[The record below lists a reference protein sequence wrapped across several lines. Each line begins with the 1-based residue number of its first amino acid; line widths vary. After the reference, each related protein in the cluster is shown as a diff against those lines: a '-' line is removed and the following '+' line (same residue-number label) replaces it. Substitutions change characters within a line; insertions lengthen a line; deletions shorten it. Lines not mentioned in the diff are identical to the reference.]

1 MWYCTP
7 TKWRL
12 KGTHSIQPRKR
23 VTPMLPRSLLRTW
36 PAEVACQMWPRCCG
50 DRLSDSCRCTLWN
63 RKVSTRSRS
72 RWQIC
77 CQSGSACPSPIP
89 SCNRILWVTQGRA
102 GFSGSQTKPSS
113 LVKWSAGYRYLLVD
127 NFVGQGG
134 TLANLIGYV
143 ESKGGHAVAAT
154 VLTGKPHSAKLAP
167 DDALIEALRDKH
179 GRDLEDWWR
188 ERFGFGFDC
197 LTRSEAR
204 YLENSPDAQAV
215 RDRLI
220 AAGLEGSSGPA
231 EGSQGPIGPA
241 DGG

>member
-1 MWYCTP
+1 MKPFRVPLYDFP
-7 TKWRL
+7 DL
-12 KGTHSIQPRKR
+12 VLHADEMAVKR
-23 VTPMLPRSLLRTW
+23 HPQYSAAKTGDADAAEVLVAHLASRSCVPNVAALLRGQAVRLL
-36 PAEVACQMWPRCCG
+36 PVHALESEGVNEIPVALA
-50 DRLSDSCRCTLWN
+50 DL
-63 RKVSTRSRS
+63 
-72 RWQIC
+72 
-77 CQSGSACPSPIP
+77 
-89 SCNRILWVTQGRA
+89 
-102 GFSGSQTKPSS
+102 
-113 LVKWSAGYRYLLVD
+113 
-127 NFVGQGG
+127 
-134 TLANLIGYV
+134 LANLIGYV

-220 AAGLEGSSGPA
+220 AAGPEGSSGPA

>member
-1 MWYCTP
+1 MKPFRVPLYDFP
-7 TKWRL
+7 DVVLHADEMAVKRHPQLGASGFQRL
-12 KGTHSIQPRKR
+12 ANQAFFAG
-23 VTPMLPRSLLRTW
+23 
-36 PAEVACQMWPRCCG
+36 EVE
-50 DRLSDSCRCTLWN
+50 
-63 RKVSTRSRS
+63 
-72 RWQIC
+72 
-77 CQSGSACPSPIP
+77 SGH
-89 SCNRILWVTQGRA
+89 
-102 GFSGSQTKPSS
+102 
-113 LVKWSAGYRYLLVD
+113 RYLLVD
-127 NFVGQGG
+127 DFVGQGG

-154 VLTGKPHSAKLAP
+154 VLTGKPYSAKLAP
-167 DDALIEALRDKH
+167 DDALIEALTDKH

-231 EGSQGPIGPA
+231 EGSQGPIGPT